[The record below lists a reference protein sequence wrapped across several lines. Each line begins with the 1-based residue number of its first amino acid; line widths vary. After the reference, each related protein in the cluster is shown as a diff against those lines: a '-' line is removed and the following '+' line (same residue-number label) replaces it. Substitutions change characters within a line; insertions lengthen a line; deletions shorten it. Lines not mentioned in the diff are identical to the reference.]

1 MLHDFGADSRVPP
14 ALERLLSG
22 HGAVLS
28 QRLASRA
35 AYQKEVFGALSVLEG
50 NSFSP
55 FDDLSQEQIERCL
68 EKSSSIACRAGDRV
82 VKKGNPAKNMF
93 VVLSGVLEVRNER
106 QTLGTLRAGDIFGEM
121 AFLLGTVRSTD
132 VYAVTDDTRVLS
144 LSESQIRSITESDP
158 QTAAKLLLNISKM
171 LCMRLLNRSH

>member
-1 MLHDFGADSRVPP
+1 
-14 ALERLLSG
+14 
-22 HGAVLS
+22 
-28 QRLASRA
+28 
-35 AYQKEVFGALSVLEG
+35 
-50 NSFSP
+50 
-55 FDDLSQEQIERCL
+55 
-68 EKSSSIACRAGDRV
+68 
-82 VKKGNPAKNMF
+82 
-93 VVLSGVLEVRNER
+93 
-106 QTLGTLRAGDIFGEM
+106 M